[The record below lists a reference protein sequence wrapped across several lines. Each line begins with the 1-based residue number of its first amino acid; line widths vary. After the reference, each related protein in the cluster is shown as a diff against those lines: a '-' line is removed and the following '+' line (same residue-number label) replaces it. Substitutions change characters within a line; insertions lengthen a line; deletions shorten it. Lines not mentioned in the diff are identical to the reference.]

1 MTAAWRNW
9 AGSIRVAPRRRETP
23 RDEAAL
29 ASVIRGARRDGRTV
43 RAVGTGHSSSDIV
56 RGDDVLVSTQGLA
69 GVVRTDRDAL
79 TATVRAG
86 TPLADLGRELH
97 AHDLALPN
105 YGDVAT
111 QTIGGAI
118 GTGTHGSGRDQPNL
132 SAMLVGARL
141 VDGRGDLRTIGAGAG
156 DAAAL
161 AAARVAL
168 GTLGIF
174 TEVTLRLV
182 PAFDVVRREYA
193 CGTDAALAQLDALVA
208 GNRSFDFYWYPRRDD
223 VKLRTVNPIGG
234 GVPPRD
240 ARELVHVGGYGH
252 ELIPTHSGIP
262 HRFEESEF
270 ALPAEAGPACFAA
283 VRERVR
289 RRWRHVVGWR
299 VLYRTVAADDAFL
312 SPAYGRATVTISL
325 HQNASLPWREYFD
338 DLAPVFLEHGGRPHW
353 AKKHRLTAADLAPRY
368 PRWNDF
374 HAVRSAFDPDG
385 TFATPYVRAL
395 LGIAARSEART

>member
-1 MTAAWRNW
+1 MAVAWRNW
-9 AGSIRVAPRRRETP
+9 SGSVATEPRRRERP
-23 RDEAAL
+23 RDATAL
-29 ASVIRGARRDGRTV
+29 ASVVGNACRAGRRV
-43 RAVGTGHSSSDIV
+43 RAVGAGHSSSDIV
-56 RGDDVLVSTQGLA
+56 RADDVLVSTLGLT
-69 GVVRTDRDAL
+69 GLVRWDRDAL

-132 SAMLVGARL
+132 SSMLLAAEL
-141 VDGRGDLRTIGAGAG
+141 VDGHGDVRRIDGGDELR
-156 DAAAL
+156 
-161 AAARVAL
+161 AARVAL

-193 CGTDAALAQLDALVA
+193 IGTDAALAQLDALVA

-252 ELIPTHSGIP
+252 EVIPTHSGIP

-270 ALPAEAGPACFAA
+270 AVPAEAGPACFEA
-283 VRERVR
+283 VR
-289 RRWRHVVGWR
+289 RRVRARWRGIVGWR
-299 VLYRTVAADDAFL
+299 VLYRTVAADDGFL
-312 SPAYGRATVTISL
+312 SPAGGRDTVTISL
-325 HQNASLPWREYFD
+325 HQNAGLPWREYFD
-338 DLAPVFLEHGGRPHW
+338 DLQPVFLDHGGRPHW
-353 AKKHRLTAADLAPRY
+353 AKKHRLHAAELAPRY
-368 PRWNDF
+368 PHWADF
-374 HAVRSAFDPDG
+374 HAVRARYDPDG
-385 TFATPYVRAL
+385 TFATPHMRAL
-395 LGIAARSEART
+395 LGIDAR